1 MTAFRERNAF
11 FLYTWLPKSI
21 YRENYRLHK
30 TADLKKNLF
39 FLLLASGFVSIKST
53 AQDIFKGYEHL
64 FTVPL
69 HYTAYQIKDSLHI
82 DGKMNEPAWL
92 KAPWTVYFS
101 DIEGDVKPRPDY
113 TTRVKM
119 LWDTTHLYIAAEME
133 EPHVWATLT
142 RHDQIIYHD
151 NDFEVFI
158 DPDDDT
164 HDYFE
169 IEVNAFNTIFD
180 LFLSRPYRNGGHLST
195 AWNANGLKSAVYI
208 NGTLNNPGN
217 KEKKW
222 TVEMAIPFSALEK
235 DNAAP
240 EVKTGDRWRINFSR
254 VQWNT
259 EIVDG
264 KYKKKINP
272 ATGKPFPE
280 HNWVWSPQGVIN
292 MHYPERW
299 GYLWFAEQ
307 ETKKEHDDFVLPP
320 SEELK
325 KYLWLLYYKQ
335 KQYLSSNGKYALNL
349 SQLQLPP
356 QINAKTGNEYSLQ
369 LTAAEK
375 QFTATVTRNAGKE
388 GWQIDQNGKITR
400 IRLRQ

>member
-1 MTAFRERNAF
+1 MN
-11 FLYTWLPKSI
+11 
-21 YRENYRLHK
+21 
-30 TADLKKNLF
+30 KNLLI
-39 FLLLASGFVSIKST
+39 LLLASGFVSINST

-64 FTVPL
+64 FTAPL
-69 HYTAYQIKDSLHI
+69 HYTAYQIKDRLHI
-82 DGKMNEPAWL
+82 DGKMNEPAWQ

-113 TTRVKM
+113 ATRVKM
-119 LWDTTHLYIAAEME
+119 LWNTTHLYIAAEME

-180 LFLSRPYRNGGHLST
+180 LFLSRPYRNWGHLST

-208 NGTLNNPGN
+208 NGTLNNPGDTD
-217 KEKKW
+217 KKW

-235 DNAAP
+235 DSAAP

-307 ETKKEHDDFVLPP
+307 EAKKEHDDFVLPP

-335 KQYLSSNGKYALNL
+335 KQYLSSNGKYAGNL